1 MPIASQEI
9 LELTPHSGRFRARF
23 RYTFTDGREILQGPI
38 FVAGN
43 DSAGSK
49 LISMASGVLAQVQEF
64 DADKAVN
71 LDQTGQANEAT
82 EARVRFQY
90 IKRAFAADE
99 PYKTY
104 MKLKKVVPALIALG
118 YTNEQYA
125 SYLGTSVSM
134 VVKFK
139 QRWQALNADSEIYEA
154 YAGLV

>member
-9 LELTPHSGRFRARF
+9 LELTPHTGRFRARF
-23 RYTFTDGREILQGPI
+23 RYTFDDGREALQGPI
-38 FVAGN
+38 FVA
-43 DSAGSK
+43 DSSDANTK
-49 LISMASGVLAQVQEF
+49 LVDMAPSVLTQVQEF
-64 DADKAVN
+64 DADEAVN

-104 MKLKKVVPALIALG
+104 MKLKKVAPALIALG

-125 SYLGTSVSM
+125 SYLGASVSM

-139 QRWQALNADSEIYEA
+139 QRWQELNANSEIYEA
-154 YAGLV
+154 YVGVL